1 MSLLSFFPTGCI
13 MTTSSSGSFLDR
25 PAARL
30 LALGVAAASVGLAFY
45 INRADF
51 IPVAEE
57 ASPQDTAYQAC
68 VSERHAGID
77 DMIRDGVI
85 TDAQAGLFKSRADAL
100 CRSTNPPQ

>member
-1 MSLLSFFPTGCI
+1 M
-13 MTTSSSGSFLDR
+13 
-25 PAARL
+25 
-30 LALGVAAASVGLAFY
+30 LALGVAAASVALAFY
-45 INRADF
+45 INRDDF
-51 IPVAEE
+51 LPVAEE

-85 TDAQAGLFKSRADAL
+85 NDTQANLFKSRAEAL